1 MRLSHAGKDT
11 VICLFGI
18 SAKYKT
24 KRKRPEAFPHGLRIL
39 QKGKTEGSL
48 IRGYFYGAI
57 IAASWACRACACLSS
72 VAVVQVRN

>member
-1 MRLSHAGKDT
+1 MRLSHAGKAA
-11 VICLFGI
+11 VICLFGL

-24 KRKRPEAFPHGLRIL
+24 KRERPEAFPHGLLIL
-39 QKGKTEGSL
+39 EKGKAEGSPN
-48 IRGYFYGAI
+48 RGYFYGAI